1 MPQLDFSIF
10 PSQFFWLCVCFF
22 SMLFIMSKIIIP
34 RIAEMIELRREK
46 IDGNLEK
53 ISDRNHI
60 IRLGRRK
67 YGSHDVRSRRRPVI

>member
-53 ISDRNHI
+53 AAEINLDSCAIETHFCRFTAF
-60 IRLGRRK
+60 L
-67 YGSHDVRSRRRPVI
+67 